1 MQYDVEVIIMKKLNE
16 TFKEFIVGKKAKLTI
31 YILGVLWISVIM
43 QLAVNTFLRP
53 NHNILDAFINTNP
66 EVSSSELEVAADYG
80 KGYLSEADRRD
91 LILYIASEIGLQ
103 VNDDVVTN
111 RKGNDCEVYIEKKNK
126 NAETLIKLVSVELEN
141 SNGIAEINHY
151 ILVRLTIYEN
161 MDSLLGYRD
170 LIKDIFKNLN
180 VKNIQTNMQVNGNY
194 KGKLT
199 LDEMNEIANSMVT
212 NLQGKI
218 AYANRQDDLYTI
230 YAYSGLLD
238 EYVNSI
244 GNKINIHIAIDYDED
259 TDSTKILLG
268 TPVINGG
275 Y

>member
-1 MQYDVEVIIMKKLNE
+1 MQYDVEVIIMKKLND

-66 EVSSSELEVAADYG
+66 EVSSFELEVAADYG
-80 KGYLSEADRRD
+80 KGYLSEADRRE

-151 ILVRLTIYEN
+151 ILARLTIYEN

-180 VKNIQTNMQVNGNY
+180 AKNIQTNMQVNGNY

-199 LDEMNEIANSMVT
+199 LDEMNEIANGMVT

-244 GNKINIHIAIDYDED
+244 GNKINIHIAIHYDEE
-259 TDSTKILLG
+259 TDNTKILLG
-268 TPVINGG
+268 TPVISGG

>member
-1 MQYDVEVIIMKKLNE
+1 MLYDVEVMKMKKLND
-16 TFKEFIVGKKAKLTI
+16 TLKELIVGKKAKLTI

-53 NHNILDAFINTNP
+53 NHSILDAFINTNP
-66 EVSSSELEVAADYG
+66 QVSSFELEVAADYG
-80 KGYLSEADRRD
+80 KGFLSEADRRE
-91 LILYIASEIGLQ
+91 LILYIASEIGLK
-103 VNDDVVTN
+103 VNDDIVTN
-111 RKGNDCEVYIEKKNK
+111 RKGNDCEVYIEKKNN
-126 NAETLIKLVSVELEN
+126 NAETLIKVVSVELEN
-141 SNGIAEINHY
+141 SNDIAEINHY

-161 MDSLLGYRD
+161 IDSLLGYRD
-170 LIKDIFKNLN
+170 LIKDIFNNLN
-180 VKNIQTNMQVNGNY
+180 AENIQTNMQVNGNY
-194 KGKLT
+194 PGKLT

-238 EYVNSI
+238 EYVNSV
-244 GNKINIHIAIDYDED
+244 GNKINIHIAIDYDEE
-259 TDSTKILLG
+259 TDRTRILLG
-268 TPVINGG
+268 TPIINGG